1 MLCGKVPRRDMA
13 AFPNK
18 QDALEKTDEHL
29 HLCNISPDT
38 TMIAKENIAYWHG
51 YGGEIESSGGALD
64 GSG

>member
-1 MLCGKVPRRDMA
+1 MA